1 MVKRRVK
8 KRRSR
13 FGAALMQGVAIYIL
27 AYFPALSWGNPM
39 ISVGMASLMMIL
51 VSVKSSSVRAGFIRG
66 LVLGTL
72 AGMAIWGGLGERLKM
87 EIYAREHPVPQQPA
101 ESAQADDADAGAD
114 AANVVPA
121 VPDDAPPAAD
131 GDEESVQ
138 PADSEPVATP
148 LTQEE
153 LAYYDDIR
161 RRLPYYSLPPPMMT
175 CTAIGVIFAHLAGKR
190 RRKVQRMWQ

>member
-1 MVKRRVK
+1 MVKLRVQ

-13 FGAALMQGVAIYIL
+13 FGAGVLQGVAIYIL

-51 VSVKSSSVRAGFIRG
+51 VSARSSSIRAGFIRG

-87 EIYAREHPVPQQPA
+87 EIYGREHPVPQQPA
-101 ESAQADDADAGAD
+101 EPAQADAADPDAP
-114 AANVVPA
+114 AAVTPA
-121 VPDDAPPAAD
+121 APDDAPSAAD
-131 GDEESVQ
+131 DEESVQ
-138 PADSEPVATP
+138 PADSDPVVTP

-153 LAYYDDIR
+153 RAYYDDIR
-161 RRLPYYSLPPPMMT
+161 RRLPYYSLPPPMVT

>member
-1 MVKRRVK
+1 MVKLRVQ

-13 FGAALMQGVAIYIL
+13 FGAGVLQGVAIYIL

-51 VSVKSSSVRAGFIRG
+51 VSARSSSIRAGFIRG

-87 EIYAREHPVPQQPA
+87 EIYGREHPVPQQPA
-101 ESAQADDADAGAD
+101 EPAQADAADPDAP
-114 AANVVPA
+114 AAVTPA
-121 VPDDAPPAAD
+121 APDDAPSAAD

-138 PADSEPVATP
+138 PADSDPVVTP

-153 LAYYDDIR
+153 RAYYDDIR
-161 RRLPYYSLPPPMMT
+161 RRLPYYSLPPPMVT